1 MNKNNL
7 AKEMFLEM
15 EAKMNAY
22 REEIAEKYG
31 NDAEALKE
39 ALLASVYDEEYYKN
53 AYNNALVRGNRI
65 GEAHAALVKENKELD
80 AENFRLQ
87 QFKQKAIYVIEE
99 NKRLREALK
108 LIQNSDTWLIEPGPM
123 MHTIEEAYRA
133 CVGIADK
140 ALGDGDE

>member
-7 AKEMFLEM
+7 AKEMFSEM

-53 AYNNALVRGNRI
+53 AYNNALLRGNRI

-87 QFKQKAIYVIEE
+87 RFKKQVQQINNAADRLE
-99 NKRLREALK
+99 NGE
-108 LIQNSDTWLIEPGPM
+108 I
-123 MHTIEEAYRA
+123 
-133 CVGIADK
+133 
-140 ALGDGDE
+140 DGFDFGEIVLDIL

>member
-1 MNKNNL
+1 MNKSNL
-7 AKEMFLEM
+7 AKEMFSEM
-15 EAKMNAY
+15 EAKMNAH
-22 REEIAEKYG
+22 REEIAEKYC

-53 AYNNALVRGNRI
+53 AYNNALLRGNRI

-99 NKRLREALK
+99 NKRLREALEIIATDGA
-108 LIQNSDTWLIEPGPM
+108 LSSIEIMRLAEKTLKGANDN
-123 MHTIEEAYRA
+123 E
-133 CVGIADK
+133 
-140 ALGDGDE
+140 

>member
-1 MNKNNL
+1 MNKSNL

-15 EAKMNAY
+15 EAKMNTY

-31 NDAEALKE
+31 DDAEALKE

-53 AYNNALVRGNRI
+53 AYNNALLRGNRI

-87 QFKQKAIYVIEE
+87 QFKQKAIYVTEE
-99 NKRLREALK
+99 NKRLREALEFYADES
-108 LIQNSDTWLIEPGPM
+108 NHTEPRGKN
-123 MHTIEEAYRA
+123 IFGDIFY
-133 CVGIADK
+133 DK
-140 ALGDGDE
+140 GKKARQVLGDGDE